1 LEVWILSAI
10 VAYCIELILTAR
22 VLVKVCSPEDRQQK
36 KNITSL
42 ESCDQSTHFG
52 GE

>member
-1 LEVWILSAI
+1 LLSKV

-22 VLVKVCSPEDRQQK
+22 VLIKVCSPEDGKQK

-42 ESCDQSTHFG
+42 ESCNQSTHFG